1 MVVLMHPRIPPAGAA
16 ALAASMFAIL
26 TTAGH
31 SQTPARRVITVVA
44 ERFSFTPSEITVDAG
59 EEVELR
65 LKSDDTAHGFRI
77 AGVVNVTVPK
87 RGHDPLAVTIGPL
100 VAGRYPFECSRVCGA
115 GHNFMR
121 GMLIVRDKTS
131 GGAR

>member
-1 MVVLMHPRIPPAGAA
+1 MNPRIPPAGAA
-16 ALAASMFAIL
+16 ALAAMMFAIAA
-26 TTAGH
+26 TAGH
-31 SQTPARRVITVVA
+31 SQTPPRRVITVVA

-65 LKSDDTAHGFRI
+65 LKSEDTAHGFRI
-77 AGVVNVTVPK
+77 GGVVNVTVPK

-100 VAGRYPFECSRVCGA
+100 AAGRYPFECSRVCGA

-121 GMLIVRDKTS
+121 GVLIVRDKTP
-131 GGAR
+131 GTPR